1 MGRHHA
7 TKPAARPATHS
18 HAHSHDAVPDGGMTQ
33 PRLTLLIALAFVAV
47 VTAIGLVAVWPHA
60 STEDATSDEFAQTYS
75 LNQPRVNGEVTAV
88 EQCQAQPA
96 SPQPASPQSESPQPE
111 EPHECRTATVAITS
125 GDAEGETTTLTHY
138 GVPGEPQLNEGDK
151 IVLSVAHDVTGT
163 ASYAF
168 ADYQRGTS
176 LLLWGVIVAAAIVV
190 FAAWH
195 GLRSLIALALSL
207 GVVFFFLLPGLAGGS
222 HPVALALTACSAI
235 ILLSVPIVHG
245 LNWKSA
251 SALGGNMVALA
262 VAAVLARVAI
272 GSTHLQGMS
281 SEDNL
286 HLALYMPGVSIVG
299 VLLCGFIV
307 GTLGGLND
315 VTIGQAST
323 VTELSQSNPDAGPLQ
338 LFASAMKVGRD
349 HISSVVYTIVLT
361 YAGAMLP
368 LLMMMQASHQ
378 HAGSLLGSDLMA
390 TELLRSGVGALALA
404 LAVPL
409 TTLIAA
415 WTVPTRSREDLW
427 QGNK

>member
-7 TKPAARPATHS
+7 TKPAARPAT
-18 HAHSHDAVPDGGMTQ
+18 HSHDAVPDGGMTQ

-47 VTAIGLVAVWPHA
+47 VTAIGLVALWPHA

-96 SPQPASPQSESPQPE
+96 SPQPE

-151 IVLSVAHDVTGT
+151 IVLSVVHDEAGT

-176 LLLWGVIVAAAIVV
+176 LLLWGVIVAAAIVA

-207 GVVFFFLLPGLAGGS
+207 GVVFFFLLPGLAAGS